1 MIDEKIL
8 SKIKKQELKKQ
19 LDELTSKKNDLLKNF
34 NDIELL
40 INKEKSITDISESFL
55 NYYELN
61 GLTNFDLKIA
71 LKTTLYEIKK
81 SLTSI
86 NGQIDQIHELLNG
99 ISICPDCMGDGFQT
113 THYIE
118 RSLGTPTNSVNS
130 TTCQKCNG
138 TGELE

>member
-86 NGQIDQIHELLNG
+86 NGQIDQIYELLNG

-118 RSLGTPTNSVNS
+118 RSLGIPINSVNS

-138 TGELE
+138 TGE

>member
-86 NGQIDQIHELLNG
+86 NGQIDQIYELLNG

-118 RSLGTPTNSVNS
+118 RSLGIPTNSVNS

-138 TGELE
+138 TGEL